1 MKTVWLLYVL
11 VAFNGD
17 DKLNVYEYNIT
28 ENECETEKVRIIKEF
43 EEVYDIYTVQLDCIR
58 GARSIK

>member
-17 DKLNVYEYNIT
+17 DKLNVYEYTT
-28 ENECETEKVRIIKEF
+28 ENECKTEKVRITKEF
-43 EEVYDIYTVQLDCIR
+43 EEVYDTYTAQLDCIR

>member
-11 VAFNGD
+11 VSFNGD

-43 EEVYDIYTVQLDCIR
+43 EEVYDIYTVQLDLSLIH
-58 GARSIK
+58 I